1 MFLFVLEEPTELIK
15 KKLLQL
21 DAMEIKYVDGNEIW
35 KHKMRK
41 SLCCKQDIYILNQY
55 KAAKDTFEKM
65 KGTKIPSVKELNEE
79 FQQLLAQKRKDYS
92 QYHDAKE
99 KMQLYK
105 VAKYDIDRILNQDI
119 EKEKAR
125 LQSRER
131 SQTR

>member
-1 MFLFVLEEPTELIK
+1 MCSIRSPGYSK
-15 KKLLQL
+15 KFFEGHRE
-21 DAMEIKYVDGNEIW
+21 DIM
-35 KHKMRK
+35 KH
-41 SLCCKQDIYILNQY
+41 

-65 KGTKIPSVKELNEE
+65 KGQKIPSVREFNDE
-79 FQQLLAQKRKDYS
+79 FQQVITQKRKDYS
-92 QYHDAKE
+92 EYHEAKE

-105 VAKYDIDRILNQDI
+105 IAKYDIDRILNQDI